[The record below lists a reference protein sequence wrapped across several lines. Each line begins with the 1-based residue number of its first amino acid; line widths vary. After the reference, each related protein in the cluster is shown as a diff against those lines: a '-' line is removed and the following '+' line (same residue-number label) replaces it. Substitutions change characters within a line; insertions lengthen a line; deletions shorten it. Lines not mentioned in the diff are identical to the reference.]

1 MICRS
6 SWLTKFSKII
16 TKLLDRMS
24 IMTNKALAEYFGVHR
39 RYYRSVNLERD
50 LDKPDAV
57 RGYIP
62 TERSADA
69 LSRVLQALNNPR
81 SHRAWTIT
89 GVYGTGKSAFANYL
103 ACLCSDEGSV
113 VRQEA
118 LNIAAKAFGS
128 TSAEYQDICE
138 SLPQQPIVRAVA
150 VGQREPLNL
159 TILRALI
166 RGADL
171 FWPNGKRPDS
181 LVCLIDWDV
190 EIQEGS
196 AKITNQEVISL
207 LREVMKAAN
216 TPVFFIIDELGKNLE
231 YAAQYQ
237 STDDLY
243 LLQQIAELKPVN
255 GNQVYFLG
263 LLHQSFA
270 GYSERLAAIEQSEWS
285 KIQGRFEDIPF
296 LESPSQMTRLIG
308 QAIDHNNADSIS
320 KETKRRANSWHLA
333 LKDVLQATELTEKLL
348 ASVYP
353 LHPVSALVLP
363 ILCVRYAQND
373 RSLFTFLTSD
383 EPHSFHEFLATEIA
397 GNKLLPT
404 LKLYQIYDYFVESVS
419 GLASRINLQRW
430 VEVQSLIQDAR
441 SQEPDRLKLLKTIG
455 VLNLITANGALSA
468 TPELVALAMC
478 DQSNDQEQL
487 DYWSGLIQDLKEKR
501 TVIYRSTS
509 HELRIWEGSE
519 FDVEAAIRHYVGQE
533 RSSLATL
540 LAATH
545 PLKPEVAQRHYSERG
560 TLRYFEQRY
569 ADTLTDVSKLDCSQD
584 GYDGLILYWLES
596 RTPDE
601 IPVETV
607 GGKPLIFVTVASG
620 QLEKLRIKATELKAL
635 QKISTTAP
643 ELMNDGVAR
652 KEVKHR
658 LSEATAVLDESISQ
672 AFDWSVNENSCWIEG
687 DKVSIPSFRA
697 FQSELSNLCDYV
709 YGLCLVL
716 DNELI
721 NRRELTSQGAKA
733 RRELLEMMLENGNQ
747 ERMGLEGYGPEVA
760 IYYSVLESSGIHRLE
775 EGEWGFFPPSEDVGA
790 GIWTVWTAID
800 DFCTEAVDKQQSLD
814 ILYNLLEKRPYGVK
828 PGVIPLILAAVL
840 LHHIDDVSLY
850 KDGTFI
856 PILSSE
862 HFELL
867 VKDPSR
873 YSIKHIEITG
883 LRAEVFKELEAV
895 LRATSG
901 QNTQGV
907 RNSTLL
913 SVVKPLFQFAKK
925 LPAYTTKTKS
935 LSTQSQAV
943 LKSLVQAQEPDEL
956 IFKALPEACGL
967 QAISVDSK
975 VDGTTAKT
983 LRKNLALA
991 LQEIQNAYDLLLA
1004 NCQTLLHGAFGVQS
1018 ETSKLREDLRVRA
1031 SYLVGRCI
1039 DSTLRRFCIAAVE
1052 ESNTD
1057 QEWIEVL
1064 VMIVADRPAES
1075 WSDEDSV
1082 AFEGK
1087 LSDLSRKFSNL
1098 EALQK
1103 DVAASDRSGFEAC
1116 RVTVT
1121 QPDGT
1126 ELNRVVWADRSQE
1139 KLINQKVDDILD
1151 GIEPE
1156 YEMLKPVLVAKLMQK
1171 VLQENFTSESTQL
1184 QSKRHSKKNQQ
1195 NGRAKG

>member
-1 MICRS
+1 
-6 SWLTKFSKII
+6 
-16 TKLLDRMS
+16 MS

-62 TERSADA
+62 TERSSDA
-69 LSRVLQALNNPR
+69 LSRVLQAFNNPK

-89 GVYGTGKSAFANYL
+89 GVYGTGKSAFAHYL
-103 ACLCSDEGSV
+103 ACLCSEEGSI
-113 VRQEA
+113 VRQGA
-118 LNIAAKAFGS
+118 LEIAAKSFGS
-128 TSAEYQDICE
+128 NSVEYQDICT
-138 SLPQQPIVRAVA
+138 SLPQQPIIRAVA
-150 VGQREPLNL
+150 VGQRESLNL
-159 TILRALI
+159 TVLRALV

-171 FWPNGKRPDS
+171 FWPNGKLPDS
-181 LVCLIDWDV
+181 LVCLVDWDI

-196 AKITNQEVISL
+196 AKITNEEVIKL
-207 LREVMKAAN
+207 LREMIKAAN

-308 QAIDHNNADSIS
+308 QAIDHTNADSIS
-320 KETKRRANSWHLA
+320 KEAKLRANDWHLA
-333 LKDVLQATELTEKLL
+333 LKDVLQSSDLTEKLL

-363 ILCVRYAQND
+363 LLCVRYAQND

-383 EPHSFHEFLATEIA
+383 EPHSFHEFLATESA
-397 GNKLLPT
+397 VNKQLPT

-478 DQSNDQEQL
+478 DQSNDRKQL
-487 DYWSGLIQDLKEKR
+487 DYWSGLIEDLKEKH

-519 FDVEAAIRHYVGQE
+519 FDVEAAIRNYVGQE

-540 LAATH
+540 LTVTH

-569 ADTLTDVSKLDCSQD
+569 ADTLTDLSKPDCSQD
-584 GYDGLILYWLES
+584 SYDGLILYWLES
-596 RTPDE
+596 RLPDE
-601 IPVETV
+601 IPIETA
-607 GGKPLIFVTVASG
+607 GGKPLIFVTIASN
-620 QLEKLRIKATELKAL
+620 QLEKLRIRATELKAL

-687 DKVSIPSFRA
+687 DKVSILSFRA
-697 FQSELSNLCDYV
+697 FQSELSTLCDDV
-709 YGLCLVL
+709 YGLCLIL

-760 IYYSVLESSGIHRLE
+760 IYYSVLENSGIHRLE
-775 EGEWGFFPPSEDVGA
+775 DGEWGFFPPSEDSGL
-790 GIWTVWTAID
+790 WTVWQAIEE
-800 DFCTEAVDKQQSLD
+800 FCWDAVEKQQSLD
-814 ILYNLLEKRPYGVK
+814 ILYRQLEQRPFGVK
-828 PGVIPLILAAVL
+828 PGVIPLILSAVL

-895 LRATSG
+895 LRANHG
-901 QNTQGV
+901 KNTQGA

-935 LSTQSQAV
+935 LSAKSQAV

-967 QAISVDSK
+967 QPISANSK

-983 LRKNLALA
+983 LRKNLSLA
-991 LQEIQNAYDLLLA
+991 LQEIQNSYDLLLA
-1004 NCQTLLHGAFGVQS
+1004 NCKTLLHGAFGVQS

-1031 SYLVGRCI
+1031 SYLVGQCI

-1057 QEWIEVL
+1057 QEWIEAL

-1075 WSDEDSV
+1075 WGDDD
-1082 AFEGK
+1082 ALGFEVK
-1087 LSDLSRKFSNL
+1087 LSDVSRKFRNL

-1103 DVAASDRSGFEAC
+1103 EVAASDRSGFEAC

-1121 QPDGT
+1121 QSDGT
-1126 ELNRVVWADRSQE
+1126 ELNRVVWVDRSQE
-1139 KLINQKVDDILD
+1139 KLVDKMIDDFLD
-1151 GIEPE
+1151 KMGSE
-1156 YEMLKPVLVAKLMQK
+1156 YEKLKPIFAAKFAQK
-1171 VLQENFTSESTQL
+1171 FLKDDLTTEPDQL
-1184 QSKRHSKKNQQ
+1184 QSKRYKKKSQQ
-1195 NGRAKG
+1195 HEQAKS

>member
-1 MICRS
+1 MICHS

-24 IMTNKALAEYFGVHR
+24 IMTNKALAEYFDVHR

-69 LSRVLQALNNPR
+69 LSRVLQALNNPK

-89 GVYGTGKSAFANYL
+89 GVYGTGKSAFAHYL
-103 ACLCSDEGSV
+103 ACLCSEEGSI

-118 LNIAAKAFGS
+118 LDIAAKAFGS
-128 TSAEYQDICE
+128 TSAEYQDICV

-150 VGQREPLNL
+150 VGQREPLNW

-181 LVCLIDWDV
+181 LVCLMDWDV
-190 EIQEGS
+190 EIEGS
-196 AKITNQEVISL
+196 VKITNQEVINL

-270 GYSERLAAIEQSEWS
+270 GYSERLAVIEQSEWS

-308 QAIDHNNADSIS
+308 QAIDRNNTDSIA
-320 KETKRRANSWHLA
+320 KETNRRASSWHLA
-333 LKDVLQATELTEKLL
+333 LKDVLQASELTEKLL

-441 SQEPDRLKLLKTIG
+441 SQEPNRLKLLKTIG

-487 DYWSGLIQDLKEKR
+487 DYWSGLIDDLKEKR

-519 FDVEAAIRHYVGQE
+519 FDVEAAIRQYVEQE

-540 LAATH
+540 LTATH

-560 TLRYFEQRY
+560 TLRYFEQYY
-569 ADTLTDVSKLDCSQD
+569 ADKLTDLSKLDCSQD

-596 RTPDE
+596 QTPDE

-607 GGKPLIFVTVASG
+607 GGKPLIFVTVASS
-620 QLEKLRIKATELKAL
+620 QLEKLRIRATELKAL

-672 AFDWSVNENSCWIEG
+672 AFDWSVNENSCWIGG

-697 FQSELSNLCDYV
+697 FQSELSNLCNYV
-709 YGLCLVL
+709 YGLCLIL

-760 IYYSVLESSGIHRLE
+760 IYYSVLENSGIHRLE
-775 EGEWGFFPPSEDVGA
+775 DGEWGFFPPSEDSGL
-790 GIWTVWTAID
+790 WTVWQAIEE
-800 DFCTEAVDKQQSLD
+800 FCWDAIEKQQSLD
-814 ILYNLLEKRPYGVK
+814 ILYRKLEQRPFGVK
-828 PGVIPLILAAVL
+828 PGVIPLILSAVL

-850 KDGTFI
+850 KDGIFI

-895 LRATSG
+895 LRATPG
-901 QNTQGV
+901 KNTQGA

-913 SVVKPLFQFAKK
+913 SVVKPLFQFVKR

-935 LSTQSQAV
+935 LSPQSQAV

-1031 SYLVGRCI
+1031 SYLIGQCI

-1057 QEWIEVL
+1057 QEWIEAL
-1064 VMIVADRPAES
+1064 VMIVADRPAKS
-1075 WSDEDSV
+1075 WSDDDSV
-1082 AFEGK
+1082 GFEGR
-1087 LSDLSRKFSNL
+1087 LSDLSRKFKNL

-1103 DVAASDRSGFEAC
+1103 EVAASDKKGFEAC
-1116 RVTVT
+1116 RVTIT

-1126 ELNRVVWADRSQE
+1126 ELNRMVWADRSQD
-1139 KLINQKVDDILD
+1139 KLVNKMVDEFLD
-1151 GIEPE
+1151 KMGSE
-1156 YEMLKPVLVAKLMQK
+1156 YEQLKPVFAARFAQR
-1171 VLQENFTSESTQL
+1171 VLRDDLTTEPTQL
-1184 QSKRHSKKNQQ
+1184 QSKRYIRKSQQ
-1195 NGRAKG
+1195 HGQEKG

>member
-1 MICRS
+1 
-6 SWLTKFSKII
+6 
-16 TKLLDRMS
+16 MS

-50 LDKPDAV
+50 LDKLDAV

-62 TERSADA
+62 TERSSDA
-69 LSRVLQALNNPR
+69 LSRVLQAFNNPK

-89 GVYGTGKSAFANYL
+89 GVYGTGKSAFAHYL
-103 ACLCSDEGSV
+103 ACLCSEEGSI
-113 VRQEA
+113 VRQGA
-118 LNIAAKAFGS
+118 LEIAAKSFGS
-128 TSAEYQDICE
+128 NSVEYQDICT
-138 SLPQQPIVRAVA
+138 SLPQQPIIRAVA
-150 VGQREPLNL
+150 VGQRESLNL
-159 TILRALI
+159 TVLRALV

-171 FWPNGKRPDS
+171 FWPNGKLPDS
-181 LVCLIDWDV
+181 LVCLVDWDIK
-190 EIQEGS
+190 IQEGS
-196 AKITNQEVISL
+196 AKITNEEVIKL
-207 LREVMKAAN
+207 LREMIKAAN

-308 QAIDHNNADSIS
+308 QAIDHTNADSIS
-320 KETKRRANSWHLA
+320 KEAKLRANDWHLA
-333 LKDVLQATELTEKLL
+333 LKDVLQSSDLTEKLL

-363 ILCVRYAQND
+363 LLCVRYAQND

-383 EPHSFHEFLATEIA
+383 EPHSFHEFLATESA
-397 GNKLLPT
+397 VNKQLPT

-478 DQSNDQEQL
+478 DQSNDQKQL
-487 DYWSGLIQDLKEKR
+487 DYWSGLIEDLKEKR

-509 HELRIWEGSE
+509 NELRIWEGSE
-519 FDVEAAIRHYVGQE
+519 FDVEAAIRNYVGQE

-540 LAATH
+540 LTATH

-569 ADTLTDVSKLDCSQD
+569 ADTLTDLSKPDCSQD
-584 GYDGLILYWLES
+584 SYDGLILYWLES
-596 RTPDE
+596 RLPDE
-601 IPVETV
+601 IPIETA
-607 GGKPLIFVTVASG
+607 GGKPLIFVTIASN
-620 QLEKLRIKATELKAL
+620 QLEKLRIRATELKAL

-687 DKVSIPSFRA
+687 DKVSILSFRA
-697 FQSELSNLCDYV
+697 FQSELSTLCDDV
-709 YGLCLVL
+709 YGLCLIL

-760 IYYSVLESSGIHRLE
+760 IYYSVLENSGIHRLE
-775 EGEWGFFPPSEDVGA
+775 DGEWGFFPPSEDSGL
-790 GIWTVWTAID
+790 WTVWQAIEE
-800 DFCTEAVDKQQSLD
+800 FCWDAVEKQQSLD
-814 ILYNLLEKRPYGVK
+814 ILYRQLEQRPFGVK
-828 PGVIPLILAAVL
+828 PGVIPLILSAVL

-895 LRATSG
+895 LRAAPG
-901 QNTQGV
+901 KNTQGA

-935 LSTQSQAV
+935 LSSQSQAV

-1031 SYLVGRCI
+1031 SYLVGQCI

-1057 QEWIEVL
+1057 QEWTEAI
-1064 VMIVADRPAES
+1064 VMIVADRPAKS
-1075 WSDEDSV
+1075 WSDDD
-1082 AFEGK
+1082 ALGFEVK
-1087 LSDLSRKFSNL
+1087 LSDLSRKFKNL

-1103 DVAASDRSGFEAC
+1103 EVAASDRNGFEAC
-1116 RVTVT
+1116 RVTIT

-1126 ELNRVVWADRSQE
+1126 ELNRMVWADRSQD
-1139 KLINQKVDDILD
+1139 KLVNKMIDEFLD
-1151 GIEPE
+1151 NLGAE
-1156 YEMLKPVLVAKLMQK
+1156 YEQLKPVLAARFAQK
-1171 VLQENFTSESTQL
+1171 VLQDDITTEPTQL
-1184 QSKRHSKKNQQ
+1184 QSKRYTKKSQQ
-1195 NGRAKG
+1195 HGQAKS